1 MKILLVEDDQNKRDR
16 ISAFVT
22 STLISATLTSALS
35 YRSAVDK
42 IVNESWDFLLL
53 DMTLPTYDISE
64 SEDGFQIEA
73 FAGTNVLREMKRR
86 QINIPTVVVTQ
97 FETLG
102 EGAERMSLSELR
114 NHLETV
120 YPGTYLGTIFY
131 APGESTWMPKLA
143 EYLSKY
149 DKHTGH

>member
-1 MKILLVEDDQNKRDR
+1 MKILLVEDDQNKRER
-16 ISAFVT
+16 ISALVA
-22 STLISATLTSALS
+22 STLPHSTLASALS
-35 YRSAVDK
+35 YRSAVEK
-42 IVNESWDFLLL
+42 IVNEPWDFLLL

-64 SEDGFQIEA
+64 HEDGFQIEA

-86 QINIPTVVVTQ
+86 QITIPTVVVTQ

-102 EGAERMSLSELR
+102 EGAEKLSLGQLQKVLESE
-114 NHLETV
+114 

-143 EYLSKY
+143 EFLSKY
-149 DKHTGH
+149 AANPDN

>member
-1 MKILLVEDDQNKRDR
+1 MKILLVEDDQNKRER
-16 ISAFVT
+16 ISAFVS
-22 STLISATLTSALS
+22 STLPSATLASALS

-42 IVNESWDFLLL
+42 IVNEPWDFLLL

-64 SEDGFQIEA
+64 HEDGFQIEA

-86 QINIPTVVVTQ
+86 QITIPTVVVTQ

-102 EGAERMSLSELR
+102 EGVEKMSLAELR
-114 NHLETV
+114 NHLETT

-149 DKHTGH
+149 DKNTGH